1 VLLLAVVRSAAAS
14 SCVLLAKYADTAH
27 ARVRWHIGVQRT
39 SSSLIFGVQKRNVK
53 KPIVLAWV
61 LELALVLLRNLR
73 KQTQM
78 KLNAQFVWSH

>member
-1 VLLLAVVRSAAAS
+1 MLLLAVVRSAAAS
-14 SCVLLAKYADTAH
+14 NCVLLAKYADTAH
-27 ARVRWHIGVQRT
+27 ARVRWHIGVQGT
-39 SSSLIFGVQKRNVK
+39 SSSVVFGVQ
-53 KPIVLAWV
+53 PIVLAWV